1 MTGVQLAFDLGEG
14 VADPFAE
21 PFVEGVTVPSVRA
34 HRRVRWPL
42 ADLLEALRVRA
53 GVGPWAATVALRC
66 GANVRQVHRWRHD
79 GLTSRAADEAAC
91 RAGLHPA
98 LVWPSWHD

>member
-1 MTGVQLAFDLGEG
+1 MTGVQLALDLGEG
-14 VADPFAE
+14 VADPFPDPFAE
-21 PFVEGVTVPSVRA
+21 GLTEPSVMP

-42 ADLLEALRVRA
+42 EDLLEALRVLP

-66 GANVRQVHRWRHD
+66 GADVRQVHRWRHD
-79 GLTSRAADEAAC
+79 GLTSRAADQAAC

-98 LVWPSWHD
+98 LVWTSWHD